1 MNSIVLLGRMT
12 KDAEVRYTSTGK
24 VVASFSLAVDRPY
37 TSEDGKR
44 EADFINCQIWGKSAE
59 TLGNSVHKGQR
70 VLVEGRLQI
79 RQYTDKNGNKRTAA
93 EVVCG
98 HFEFIERREQSGS
111 QGEQQ
116 PHGMESFGQ
125 QVPFDEEIPF

>member
-37 TSEDGKR
+37 TGEDGKH
-44 EADFINCQIWGKSAE
+44 EADFIDCVIWGKSAE

-93 EVVCG
+93 EVVADR
-98 HFEFIERREQSGS
+98 FEVIERKEQTES
-111 QGEQQ
+111 QG
-116 PHGMESFGQ
+116 MENFGQ
-125 QVPFDEEIPF
+125 QMPFDEEIPF